1 MAILPTV
8 AHRSD
13 GHSCAHPPF
22 RACMH
27 GGGGSQLRSSA
38 ACDWSILKIMVFLR
52 LRVRS
57 SISDLAG
64 RLLRQGAQRQHG
76 GSGSFAF
83 GLSHLTNN
91 RA

>member
-38 ACDWSILKIMVFLR
+38 ACDWSIVLKIMVFLR

-64 RLLRQGAQRQHG
+64 RLLRHRWRVH
-76 GSGSFAF
+76 SGSVAAAAV
-83 GLSHLTNN
+83 LHLG
-91 RA
+91 